1 MTTLVEE
8 VKSMRQEIS
17 DLRKENEEL
26 RTRLAVA
33 ESVASEVKG
42 LRKAAYWVGG
52 LIIAGAI
59 SFGFSVL
66 ALVPG

>member
-1 MTTLVEE
+1 MTLVEDVQALKKTCSE
-8 VKSMRQEIS
+8 QATVI
-17 DLRKENEEL
+17 DDL

-33 ESVASEVKG
+33 ERDCADIKG
-42 LRKAAYWVGG
+42 VRKAAYWVGG

-66 ALVPG
+66 ALVPHS